1 MTRLNIIHDEGLI
14 REIRYRKHHERQ
26 RQRHHTRFQNRTDR
40 KTMLFGCASR
50 TVNVYG
56 SGGILRYGSLLFAY
70 RLSAILHHQCGDQ
83 HDHRQHQRTQKRQ
96 TITDVFLRANTQC
109 RSDRHSQRVHRAIQ
123 SHAGT
128 HMPDRQQKRHPRG
141 QADRAACETNAVD
154 HASHDEH
161 DGGVCGIVQQ
171 SGGEIEHRANRHKR
185 ALAGFVGKIACDRAA
200 EQ

>member
-1 MTRLNIIHDEGLI
+1 MTRLNITHDEGLI
-14 REIRYRKHHERQ
+14 CEIRYRKHHERQ

-70 RLSAILHHQCGDQ
+70 RLSAILHHQCGEQ

-109 RSDRHSQRVHRAIQ
+109 RSDRHSQRVHRAIH

-128 HMPDRQQKRHPRG
+128 HMPDRQQKRHHVPGRPSSMRN
-141 QADRAACETNAVD
+141 QRRLI

-161 DGGVCGIVQQ
+161 DGGVCEIVQQ
-171 SGGEIEHRANRHKR
+171 SGGEIEHRAN
-185 ALAGFVGKIACDRAA
+185 AQVCACWFCRKDCLR
-200 EQ
+200 